1 MGIIQLPVVAQ
12 DIVEGVQQG
21 KKQPWLTMVIPVVV
35 GRVEQIDVI
44 DDIWRRA
51 QIDFPLPS
59 RGGETEELTVLLI
72 WIPLVVTQNFE
83 IVDRLADSLFVGDA
97 DGAIDITLGC
107 RLAEFAGRMAAA
119 DCILISG
126 KACDMAE
133 TAEFLAATLVEGLI
147 PGRTEECETRL
158 CQRVEI
164 ILFGIG
170 REFISLGR
178 KSLGS
183 CLHIAVKGVLLFGI
197 HGSVR
202 DAYL

>member
-1 MGIIQLPVVAQ
+1 MAQ

-21 KKQPWLTMVIPVVV
+21 EKQPWLTMVIPVVV

-72 WIPLVVTQNFE
+72 WIPLIVTQDFK
-83 IVDRLADSLFVGDA
+83 IVDRLTGSLFIGDG
-97 DGAIDITLGC
+97 DGAIDIQPSGG
-107 RLAEFAGRMAAA
+107 LAEFAGRMAAA
-119 DCILISG
+119 DRILISG
-126 KACDMAE
+126 KAGDMAE
-133 TAEFLAATLVEGLI
+133 ATELLAATLVEGLI
-147 PGRTEECETRL
+147 PGRAEECKTRL

-170 REFISLGR
+170 REFLSFGR

-183 CLHIAVKGVLLFGI
+183 RLHIAVIGVLLFGI